1 MRRGT
6 CAVWGGKS
14 FAAGEHGVCWGHVAR
29 SGRLLGHRR
38 DVRTEKRTQVREA
51 LPWGGR
57 SRTQGR
63 GGVVC
68 RCPEMGED
76 VAPSE
81 AGRFSQ
87 EHATA
92 VVRAVGEAARGWPG
106 SGWRRHREGGQTADK
121 CGEGAMRLAL
131 WHHHWLRWVE
141 GPGGGW
147 DLPQGDQLRDGHSS
161 G

>member
-1 MRRGT
+1 MQCGGASPLLQESMGCAGGT
-6 CAVWGGKS
+6 WPGPGG
-14 FAAGEHGVCWGHVAR
+14 CWGTEETSALRREHK
-29 SGRLLGHRR
+29 SGKLCLGEEGQEHRAEGAWCADAQR
-38 DVRTEKRTQVREA
+38 
-51 LPWGGR
+51 W
-57 SRTQGR
+57 
-63 GGVVC
+63 
-68 RCPEMGED
+68 GED